1 MTDFREMNVLSSICL
16 LLPFQ
21 TIANVSECKLCTY
34 LLVYSWVLSKAVT
47 SYILRQTF
55 VHLGF
60 YTSLQSQSLSALSQV
75 CVLFNV
81 FKASKYKYLA
91 VVVVSENMTHTLEGK
106 KTFQVHQSKQN
117 EQQYL
122 IDYNTIRYRYIS
134 QIKRFI
140 SSFLHYIENNFFD
153 LVFCNAEDIC
163 EHVFR

>member
-1 MTDFREMNVLSSICL
+1 MTEFREMNVLSSIGL

-34 LLVYSWVLSKAVT
+34 LLVYYWVLSKAVR

-60 YTSLQSQSLSALSQV
+60 YTSLQSQSYLSALSQV

-91 VVVVSENMTHTLEGK
+91 VVSENMTHTLEGK
-106 KTFQVHQSKQN
+106 KQLF
-117 EQQYL
+117 
-122 IDYNTIRYRYIS
+122 RYIS
-134 QIKRFI
+134 QNRM
-140 SSFLHYIENNFFD
+140 NNSNR
-153 LVFCNAEDIC
+153 L
-163 EHVFR
+163 

>member
-1 MTDFREMNVLSSICL
+1 MTEFREMNVLSCICL

-34 LLVYSWVLSKAVT
+34 LLVYYWVLSKAVR

-60 YTSLQSQSLSALSQV
+60 YTSLQSQSYLSALSQV

-91 VVVVSENMTHTLEGK
+91 VVDVVSENMTHTLVGK
-106 KTFQVHQSKQN
+106 K
-117 EQQYL
+117 
-122 IDYNTIRYRYIS
+122 
-134 QIKRFI
+134 
-140 SSFLHYIENNFFD
+140 
-153 LVFCNAEDIC
+153 
-163 EHVFR
+163 